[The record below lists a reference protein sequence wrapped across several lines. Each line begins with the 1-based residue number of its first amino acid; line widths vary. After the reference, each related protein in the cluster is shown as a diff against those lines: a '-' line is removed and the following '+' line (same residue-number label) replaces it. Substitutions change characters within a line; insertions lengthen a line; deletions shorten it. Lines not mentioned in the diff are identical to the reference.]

1 MLLDRAQD
9 LLGKQ
14 RVFVSACFV
23 FILVVTVAA
32 AASFLSNVCVT
43 VVFVAG
49 DAEGV
54 AGLAEAIAVVGVIDV
69 GEHSGAAVV
78 VAVGGALA
86 RAIDIGLP

>member
-1 MLLDRAQD
+1 MVLDRAQH

-23 FILVVTVAA
+23 FILVVTA

-54 AGLAEAIAVVGVIDV
+54 AGLAEAIAIIGVIDV